1 MIHQNKPENNVA
13 QFSWSIS
20 RYAPQISVPKS
31 KCGPKVSEK
40 AFGLCPLDPA
50 PFGPKF
56 DTRSVPKNGP
66 GYCNLARKQLIHTV
80 ESTIVLRAIFNV
92 LRPIFFNI

>member
-13 QFSWSIS
+13 QFSWSIF
-20 RYAPQISVPKS
+20 RYAPQISVLKS

-50 PFGPKF
+50 PLGPKF
-56 DTRSVPKNGP
+56 DSRSVPKNGP
-66 GYCNLARKQLIHTV
+66 RKIVEPCQKTTDTYSRIDDSSPCDIYCIT
-80 ESTIVLRAIFNV
+80 TDIF
-92 LRPIFFNI
+92 